1 MRRILLVDDHSVVR
15 RGLREIIEDEIG
27 DVVFG
32 EAECAQKA
40 IRQVWDKEWDVVVL
54 DIAMPDRSGLAVL
67 GDILDIKPHLP
78 VLILSMHSE
87 DQYGMRMLRAGA
99 SGYLTK
105 ESAPEE
111 LGKAIRRLLAGGR
124 YISAELA
131 EGLLANLDGKEAGNP
146 YADLSDREYEVMY
159 WLASGKTVSEIAA
172 QLNLSVKTVS
182 TYRRRVLTKLNIKSN
197 AELMNRA
204 IRDGVID

>member
-40 IRQVWDKEWDVVVL
+40 IRQVWDKDWDVVVL